1 MSTFADVLREGML
14 SLPHDLKAMLR
25 IVEDPELDDPGRV
38 LACGAIL
45 HVLSG
50 HNAIPGVKGI
60 LGYADDVIVLRL
72 VVERLGKTSPEVIA
86 HHKDD
91 SPDIV
96 GVFDDQLK
104 VVRDHLGELLVVI
117 DRAVDA
123 LPKGT
128 FEGHGAVEC
137 ARDAESA
144 TWLYDS
150 VQEAIVE
157 RLELDPDAV
166 VRAVKG
172 AGEIKGLLKQRL

>member
-25 IVEDPELDDPGRV
+25 IVEDPDLDDQGRV

-50 HNAIPGVKGI
+50 QNAIPGVKGV

-72 VVERLGKTSPEVIA
+72 VVERLAATSPEVIA
-86 HHKDD
+86 HHKGD
-91 SPDIV
+91 SPEV
-96 GVFDDQLK
+96 GVFDEQLA
-104 VVRDHLGELLVVI
+104 VVRSHLGELLTVI

-123 LPKGT
+123 LPKT
-128 FEGHGAVEC
+128 NFEGHGAVEC
-137 ARDAESA
+137 ARDSEAA

-172 AGEIKGLLKQRL
+172 AGEIKTLLKQRL